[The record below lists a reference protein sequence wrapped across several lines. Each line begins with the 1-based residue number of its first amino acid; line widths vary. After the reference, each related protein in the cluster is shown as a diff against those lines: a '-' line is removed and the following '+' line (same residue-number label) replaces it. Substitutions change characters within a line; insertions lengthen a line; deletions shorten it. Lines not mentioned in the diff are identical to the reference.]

1 MGQVSTSV
9 RVEELDDTESTT
21 TTPSTAA
28 APGVGSDKA
37 RIAWLEAKDIQSLY
51 PALAEA
57 IHNLH
62 SLPFEINGR

>member
-1 MGQVSTSV
+1 
-9 RVEELDDTESTT
+9 VEELDDNASAPTT
-21 TTPSTAA
+21 TAC
-28 APGVGSDKA
+28 VGTDKA

-62 SLPFEINGR
+62 SLPFEINGE